1 MRGKCARSL
10 RPQRGRSSALPARL
24 PVCPPFARIACSP
37 PFAPCPSP
45 LWPSTEL
52 KEGALGTRSPS
63 TPSFPDRSATPTPPH
78 TSMNGQGSTSN
89 SQLGPGPSSSSS
101 SSSPTNS
108 PLASSTGAPI
118 PRSGL
123 LTIRVVDARGLALP
137 QGVNTPPSIAR
148 ALAQY
153 GTAGSGAGTS
163 FAQSFANTHG
173 GGGGGGHPHR
183 GSMQRKQCWWLPYIV
198 LEFDKNEILIDALG
212 GDIQGPV
219 WMYKAHL

>member
-1 MRGKCARSL
+1 MALGVLGDRAPLRCLLACPHIAFDRLLTPARSFPL
-10 RPQRGRSSALPARL
+10 
-24 PVCPPFARIACSP
+24 SP
-37 PFAPCPSP
+37 SF
-45 LWPSTEL
+45 TEI

-63 TPSFPDRSATPTPPH
+63 TPSFPDRSATHTPPH

-89 SQLGPGPSSSSS
+89 SQLGPGPGPGPGPSSSSS

-173 GGGGGGHPHR
+173 GSGGHPHR